1 MSDVWDIRSVKDEGE
16 VEEDRDGWEGWD
28 GELEADGVVEG
39 KNDKEFEGYRMDSSE
54 GCLISSFSAETILF
68 LHEKMQNQTHR
79 VTISDLYKT

>member
-16 VEEDRDGWEGWD
+16 GEEVKDGWEGWD
-28 GELEADGVVEG
+28 GGLEADGVLEW
-39 KNDKEFEGYRMDSSE
+39 KDDKEFEGYRMDSSE
-54 GCLISSFSAETILF
+54 GCFISFFSPQTISF